1 MSSICSRPSSKKS
14 LNVSNNYNFQRV
26 AIIMYNFG
34 LILTVYIMLFG
45 LSMIHNLLILIPLF
59 FASLHPFHVS
69 VCDIEFRRDSK
80 SVQVSQR
87 IFLDDL
93 EQTLSK
99 KFKINMIIDDITKIE
114 YRDSLIQVYL
124 FENLNITFD
133 GKEKKRT
140 YIGNEVEEDAMWCY
154 IEYSGVK
161 KINLVDV
168 RSTVLLET
176 FDDQGNI
183 IHFKYG
189 EFEKSIKLDKTK
201 TSSTISLE

>member
-1 MSSICSRPSSKKS
+1 
-14 LNVSNNYNFQRV
+14 
-26 AIIMYNFG
+26 
-34 LILTVYIMLFG
+34 
-45 LSMIHNLLILIPLF
+45 
-59 FASLHPFHVS
+59 
-69 VCDIEFRRDSK
+69 
-80 SVQVSQR
+80 
-87 IFLDDL
+87 
-93 EQTLSK
+93 
-99 KFKINMIIDDITKIE
+99 MIIDDITKIE

-161 KINLVDV
+161 KINSVEV

-183 IHFKYG
+183 IHFKHE

-201 TSSTISLE
+201 TRSTISLN

>member
-1 MSSICSRPSSKKS
+1 
-14 LNVSNNYNFQRV
+14 
-26 AIIMYNFG
+26 MYNFG
-34 LILTVYIMLFG
+34 LILTVYIMLSSF
-45 LSMIHNLLILIPLF
+45 SMIHNLLILIPLF
-59 FASLHPFHVS
+59 FTSLHPFHVS
-69 VCDIEFRRDSK
+69 VCDIEFKKDSK

-133 GKEKKRT
+133 GKEKKRV

-161 KINLVDV
+161 KFNSVEV

-183 IHFKYG
+183 IHFKH
-189 EFEKSIKLDKTK
+189 ENFEKSIKLDKTK
-201 TSSTISLE
+201 TRSTISLN